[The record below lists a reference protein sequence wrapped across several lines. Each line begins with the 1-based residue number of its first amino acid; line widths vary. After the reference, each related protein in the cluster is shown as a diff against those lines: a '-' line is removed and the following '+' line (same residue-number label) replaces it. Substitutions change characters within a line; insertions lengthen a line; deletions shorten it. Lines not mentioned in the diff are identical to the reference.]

1 LKKYL
6 PDSDFLRQLNIVP
19 FFDSSQCWVASDTP
33 GWAIAI
39 ILANFDHPELKICIK
54 TKTEIKDEIARSFT
68 TKSSAADIIFEA
80 GEKPDL
86 NDLLEEPSHD
96 GTEIDFDDE
105 APVIR
110 MINAVLLEANQRA
123 ASDVHFEPYEDNSV
137 VRFRVDGILTD
148 IAHPPRSLH
157 SALISRIK
165 ILGQL
170 DIAEK
175 RLPQDGR
182 MSIRL
187 NEEVLDVRISTLPTG
202 VGERA
207 VLRLLDKKT
216 SGFLLPDL
224 GMTFTVKR
232 YFEES
237 ISRPHGIVL
246 VTGPTGSGKTT
257 TLYASLEK
265 LNAKETNIMTVEDPV
280 EFELNGISQT
290 QVQVKIGLNFST
302 VLRAILRQDPDVIMI
317 GEIRDLETAQIAVQ
331 ASLTGHLVLATL
343 HTNDSTSAIVRLVDM
358 GIEPY
363 LLSSTLNGV
372 LAQRLVRKICNFCR
386 NTTSK
391 SSGCEKCNF
400 SGYKGRTGIYE
411 FFQINDEIRAL
422 IKDTNDLNTLRQI
435 AIKSGMDSLF
445 NEGERLV
452 REKITSIE
460 EINRVTSSVE
470 ELH

>member
-1 LKKYL
+1 MKKCTPDLEFLKQ
-6 PDSDFLRQLNIVP
+6 FNIVP
-19 FFDSSQCWVASDTP
+19 LFEIKQCWVARDTP
-33 GWAIAI
+33 GWAIAFV
-39 ILANFDHPELKICIK
+39 LADVEHSDLKILIK
-54 TKTEIKDEIARSFT
+54 TKNEIKDEITKSLT
-68 TKSSAADIIFEA
+68 TKSSAADVIVEA
-80 GEKPDL
+80 GKKPDL
-86 NDLLEEPSHD
+86 NDLLEEPIYD
-96 GTEIDFDDE
+96 GTQIDFDEE
-105 APVIR
+105 APVIK
-110 MINAVLLEANQRA
+110 MINAILLEANQRE
-123 ASDVHFEPYEDNSV
+123 ASDVHFEPYENNSV

-148 IAHPPRSLH
+148 IAHPPRLLH

-187 NEEVLDVRISTLPTG
+187 KEEVLDIRISTLPTG

-207 VLRLLDKKT
+207 VLRLLDKKN

-224 GMTFTVKR
+224 GMTLSVKKF
-232 YFEES
+232 YEES
-237 ISRPHGIVL
+237 ISRSHGIVL

-290 QVQVKIGLNFST
+290 QVQSKIGLNFAS

-317 GEIRDLETAQIAVQ
+317 GEIRDLETAKIAVQ

-343 HTNDSTSAIVRLVDM
+343 HTNDSASAIVRLVDM

-372 LAQRLVRKICNFCR
+372 LAQRLVRKFCGFCK
-386 NTTSK
+386 NTKSK
-391 SSGCEKCNF
+391 ALNCEKCNF
-400 SGYKGRTGIYE
+400 SGFKGRTGIYE
-411 FFQINDEIRAL
+411 FFQMNDEIRSL
-422 IKDTNDLNTLRQI
+422 IKNNNDPNTLRQM
-435 AIKSGMDSLF
+435 AIKFGMKSLF
-445 NEGERLV
+445 SEGERLV

-460 EINRVTSSVE
+460 EINRVTSLVE
-470 ELH
+470 EPN

>member
-1 LKKYL
+1 
-6 PDSDFLRQLNIVP
+6 
-19 FFDSSQCWVASDTP
+19 
-33 GWAIAI
+33 
-39 ILANFDHPELKICIK
+39 
-54 TKTEIKDEIARSFT
+54 
-68 TKSSAADIIFEA
+68 
-80 GEKPDL
+80 
-86 NDLLEEPSHD
+86 
-96 GTEIDFDDE
+96 
-105 APVIR
+105 
-110 MINAVLLEANQRA
+110 MINAILLEANQRE
-123 ASDVHFEPYEDNSV
+123 ASDVHFEPYENNSV
-137 VRFRVDGILTD
+137 VRFRVDGILID

-187 NEEVLDVRISTLPTG
+187 DEEVLDIRISTLPTG

-216 SGFLLPDL
+216 SGFLLSDL
-224 GMTFTVKR
+224 GMTPVVKKS
-232 YFEES
+232 YEES
-237 ISRPHGIVL
+237 ISRSHGIVL

-290 QVQVKIGLNFST
+290 QVQSKIGLNFAN

-317 GEIRDLETAQIAVQ
+317 GEIRDLETAKIAVQ

-343 HTNDSTSAIVRLVDM
+343 HTNDSVSAIVRLVDM

-372 LAQRLVRKICNFCR
+372 LAQRLVRKICIFCQ
-386 NTTSK
+386 NTMSK
-391 SSGCEKCNF
+391 VTNCEKCNF
-400 SGYKGRTGIYE
+400 SGFKGRTGIYE
-411 FFQINDEIRAL
+411 FFQINDEIRAS
-422 IKDTNDLNTLRQI
+422 IKDSNDPNLLRQT
-435 AIKSGMDSLF
+435 AMKFGMNSLF

-452 REKITSIE
+452 SEKITSME
-460 EINRVTSSVE
+460 DINRVIS
-470 ELH
+470 

>member
-1 LKKYL
+1 MKKCT
-6 PDSDFLRQLNIVP
+6 PDSNFLRQFNIVP
-19 FFDSSQCWVASDTP
+19 LFDNKQCWVAYDTP
-33 GWAIAI
+33 GWAIAFV
-39 ILANFDHPELKICIK
+39 LAESDYCELVISIK
-54 TKTEIKDEIARSFT
+54 TKKEIRDEITKSFPA
-68 TKSSAADIIFEA
+68 KSSAADVIFEA
-80 GEKPDL
+80 GKKPDL
-86 NDLLEEPSHD
+86 NVLLEEPVYE
-96 GTEIDFDDE
+96 GTQIDFDDE
-105 APVIR
+105 APVIK
-110 MINAVLLEANQRA
+110 MINAILLEANQRE
-123 ASDVHFEPYEDNSV
+123 ASDVHFEPYENNSV
-137 VRFRVDGILTD
+137 VRFRVDGILID

-187 NEEVLDVRISTLPTG
+187 DEEVLDIRISTLPTG

-216 SGFLLPDL
+216 SGFLLSDL
-224 GMTFTVKR
+224 GMTPVVKKS
-232 YFEES
+232 YEES
-237 ISRPHGIVL
+237 ISRSHGIVL

-265 LNAKETNIMTVEDPV
+265 LNDKETNIMTVEDPV

-290 QVQVKIGLNFST
+290 QVQSKIGLNFAN

-317 GEIRDLETAQIAVQ
+317 GEIRDLETAKIAVQ

-343 HTNDSTSAIVRLVDM
+343 HTNDSVSAIVRLVDM

-372 LAQRLVRKICNFCR
+372 LAQRLVRKICIFCQ
-386 NTTSK
+386 NTMSK
-391 SSGCEKCNF
+391 VTNCEKCNF
-400 SGYKGRTGIYE
+400 SGFKGRTGIYE
-411 FFQINDEIRAL
+411 FFQINDEIRAS
-422 IKDTNDLNTLRQI
+422 IKDSNDPNLLRQT
-435 AIKSGMDSLF
+435 AMKFGMNSLF

-452 REKITSIE
+452 SEKITSME
-460 EINRVTSSVE
+460 EINRVISLVE
-470 ELH
+470 EQN

>member
-1 LKKYL
+1 MKKCT
-6 PDSDFLRQLNIVP
+6 PDLDFLKQFNIVLLS
-19 FFDSSQCWVASDTP
+19 DVKQCWVAFDTP
-33 GWAIAI
+33 GWAIAFA
-39 ILANFDHPELKICIK
+39 LADVDYSELKILIK
-54 TKTEIKDEIARSFT
+54 TEQEIKDEIAKSFT
-68 TKSSAADIIFEA
+68 SKSSAADVIIEA
-80 GEKPDL
+80 GKKPDL
-86 NDLLEEPSHD
+86 NDLLEEPLYE
-96 GTEIDFDDE
+96 GTQIDFDDE
-105 APVIR
+105 APVIK
-110 MINAVLLEANQRA
+110 MINAILLEANQRE
-123 ASDVHFEPYEDNSV
+123 ASDVHFEPYENNSV

-182 MSIRL
+182 MSVRL
-187 NEEVLDVRISTLPTG
+187 NEEVLDIRISTLPTG

-207 VLRLLDKKT
+207 VLRLLDKKI
-216 SGFLLPDL
+216 SGFLLSDL
-224 GMTFTVKR
+224 GMTPLVKK
-232 YFEES
+232 YYEES
-237 ISRPHGIVL
+237 ISRSHGIVL

-290 QVQVKIGLNFST
+290 QVQSKIGLNFSNA
-302 VLRAILRQDPDVIMI
+302 LRAILRQDPDVIMI
-317 GEIRDLETAQIAVQ
+317 GEIRDLETAKIAVQ

-343 HTNDSTSAIVRLVDM
+343 HTNDSASAVVRLVDM

-372 LAQRLVRKICNFCR
+372 LAQRLVRKICVFCK
-386 NTTSK
+386 NSMSK
-391 SSGCEKCNF
+391 VSSCEKCNF
-400 SGYKGRTGIYE
+400 TGFKGRTGIYE
-411 FFQINDEIRAL
+411 FFQINDEIRTS
-422 IKDTNDLNTLRQI
+422 IKNTNDPNSLRQT
-435 AIKSGMDSLF
+435 AVKFGMNSLF
-445 NEGERLV
+445 SEGERLV

-460 EINRVTSSVE
+460 EINRVTSLVE
-470 ELH
+470 ESN